1 MDIGKTIKK
10 IRQSQSYNQ
19 SELAELAGITQT
31 SLSQIESGKKRPNKS
46 TLDKICEVL
55 KINEPA
61 LFILSMSKDDI
72 PLENRENY
80 EKIFPSI
87 KEMLEKM
94 FIVK

>member
-1 MDIGKTIKK
+1 MDIGKTIKTL
-10 IRQSQSYNQ
+10 RQAQNYNQ

-46 TLDKICEVL
+46 TLDRICEVL
-55 KINEPA
+55 NINESA
-61 LFILSMSKDDI
+61 LYILSMSKDDI
-72 PLENRENY
+72 PNQNRQTY

-94 FIVK
+94 FLVK